1 MNSNFGDA
9 VVSTPQSRNR
19 LENRESKNDKVS
31 RRVWKTVETSARE
44 VGLGE
49 TEGERSKKGSRKKIE
64 RKIKKE
70 KAEERK
76 NGRSK
81 EGG

>member
-1 MNSNFGDA
+1 MNSNFEDA
-9 VVSTPQSRNR
+9 VVNTSQPRNR
-19 LENRESKNDKVS
+19 LENRESKNDEVP

-49 TEGERSKKGSRKKIE
+49 TEGGRSKRGSRKKIG
-64 RKIKKE
+64 RKRKK
-70 KAEERK
+70 KVEERK

>member
-1 MNSNFGDA
+1 MNSNFEDA
-9 VVSTPQSRNR
+9 VVNTSQPRNR
-19 LENRESKNDKVS
+19 LENRESKNDEVPK
-31 RRVWKTVETSARE
+31 RVWKTVETSARE

-49 TEGERSKKGSRKKIE
+49 TEGGRSKRGSRKKIG
-64 RKIKKE
+64 RKRKK
-70 KAEERK
+70 KVEERK